1 MAKRVDF
8 SDETAVLKEMA
19 KALEVKWNDL
29 SIREASNYEGFGTG
43 TVYEIN
49 QSFSRSEWYV
59 VENEDQAEALA
70 IEIVKQ
76 DLESEPEIFNQ
87 DFIERHIDE
96 KKLRDE
102 LMPDVRNF
110 AQEDLEALSTEDFWE
125 AYEGEGLDAPEEDEE
140 GNRREPIS
148 REIEELAERQAEER
162 LRDPM
167 EYLEDIYGKI
177 DAVKE
182 AIRIAGIDED
192 EAAKEAVNADG
203 AGHFLSSYDGETHET
218 PAGLVYWRH
227 N

>member
-1 MAKRVDF
+1 MGKRVDF
-8 SDETAVLKEMA
+8 GDETAVLKEMA

-29 SIREASNYEGFGTG
+29 AIREASNYEGFGTG
-43 TVYEIN
+43 TIYEIT
-49 QSFSRSEWYV
+49 QAFSRSEWFV
-59 VENEDQAEALA
+59 AENDKQADELA

-87 DFIERHIDE
+87 SFIEQHIDE

-110 AQEDLEALSTEDFWE
+110 AHEDLSALDADDFWTR
-125 AYEGEGLDAPEEDEE
+125 YEGEGLEPPEEDEE
-140 GNRREPIS
+140 GNRRDPAD
-148 REIEELAERQAEER
+148 REIEALAELQAEER
-162 LRDPM
+162 LEDPM
-167 EYLEDIYGKI
+167 EYLEDIYGKG

-182 AIRIAGIDED
+182 AVRIAGIDVD
-192 EAAKEAVNADG
+192 EAAKDAVRDDG